1 MFRLSVRRQIGGLI
15 NRIIL
20 KNKLFWNLDK
30 LIEAF
35 CPLYLH
41 RNGRRYKSFI
51 GNYLITSDKLNLI
64 SFFIPTLD
72 NLKNVSDIGSA
83 DGSLLLTLS
92 RRLKQA
98 KLSGFDSGYSL
109 AGKRSRGGAD
119 VFFYDLDL
127 RHKYYNPSGK
137 NNPDEFQLGLE
148 KNQDLILMF
157 DVIPYLTNATLN
169 NYFLQISN
177 SLREG
182 GYFFCTAQLAP
193 WLNIERSGAGGEQYQ
208 NIISLEEL
216 LETTNCYSLRL
227 EKFVYGGWSFSKSE
241 TVVYGADVLLFRKLS
256 NLHEKR

>member
-1 MFRLSVRRQIGGLI
+1 MVKLSVRRKIGGKI
-15 NRIIL
+15 NTIIL
-20 KNKLFWNLDK
+20 RNKLFLNIDK
-30 LIEAF
+30 LVEAF
-35 CPLYLH
+35 FPLYLQ
-41 RNGRRYKSFI
+41 RKGRRYKSFL

-72 NLKNVSDIGSA
+72 NLKKVSDIGCG

-109 AGKRSRGGAD
+109 TGKRSRGGAD

-127 RHKYYNPSGK
+127 RHKHYNPNGK
-137 NNPDEFQLGLE
+137 YDPDECQLGLK

-157 DVIPYLTNATLN
+157 DVIPYLTNATLH

-177 SLREG
+177 SLREE
-182 GYFFCTAQLAP
+182 GYFFCTAKLAP
-193 WLNIERSGAGGEQYQ
+193 CLNTKLSGAGGEQYQ

-216 LETTNCYSLRL
+216 LETTSCYSLRL
-227 EKFVYGGWSFSKSE
+227 EKFVFGGWSFPKSE
-241 TVVYGADVLLFRKLS
+241 TVVYGADVLLFRKQSGLD
-256 NLHEKR
+256 EKR